1 MEPLRRPVI
10 PPRPGTLADT
20 KHFKNCMYSSRTVD
34 VFSGSTR
41 QKKHR
46 TGTVMSRTPSDTITW
61 GMMLRKLPSIAK
73 AIPRVVRGMKVANV
87 KDPTQP
93 CGLGWSFEQ
102 ATLRNPDG
110 PALLYGD
117 VALTYAQVNQWA
129 NRIAHHFIEQGIG
142 KGDVVAV
149 FIENRPELLVTILAV
164 AKVGAIS
171 ALLNTSQTR
180 DTLVHSVN
188 LVKPVAIVVGE
199 ELVPAFVAVR
209 EKVSIEAMRTWFVAD
224 QDTCSHPGIAPPG
237 FTNLMTASLDADSE
251 NPASSQQ
258 VFFDDACFYI
268 YTSGTTGLPKAGVF
282 KHGRWMRSSASFGMI
297 ALDMRPD
304 DVVYCTLPL
313 YHATGLCVCWGSA
326 VSGASGFAIRRK
338 FSASQFWS
346 DVDKYRATTIGYVGE
361 LCRYLVDQPPCAEDG
376 THGVRKMIGNGLRPG
391 AWRAFKSRFAVE
403 HICELYAA
411 SDGNIG
417 FSNILNF
424 DNTVGFSLMSW
435 ELAAYD
441 HDNGAPTRGA
451 NGFMR
456 KVGKGEQ
463 GLLLAKIDDKAPLDG
478 YTDPQKTEKVVLHDV
493 FEKGDRYF
501 NTGDLLRNIG
511 FGHAQFVDRLGDTY
525 RWKGENVS
533 TTEVENILLKYPHI
547 SEAVAYGVEISNT
560 NGRAG
565 MAAITPAE
573 SLATLD
579 FSELLAFVREQMP
592 SYAVPLFLRV
602 KVKME
607 TTGTFKYQK
616 TRLKDEAFDPHRTG
630 DDPIYAWLP
639 GTETYV
645 QVTEQVLA
653 DIQGGKHRY

>member
-1 MEPLRRPVI
+1 
-10 PPRPGTLADT
+10 
-20 KHFKNCMYSSRTVD
+20 
-34 VFSGSTR
+34 
-41 QKKHR
+41 
-46 TGTVMSRTPSDTITW
+46 MSRTPHDTITW

-73 AIPRVVRGMKVANV
+73 AIPRVVKGMKAANV
-87 KDPTQP
+87 KDPTQS

-110 PALLYGD
+110 PALLQGE

-129 NRIAHHFIEQGIG
+129 NRIAHHLIAQGIR

-180 DTLVHSVN
+180 DTLAHSLN
-188 LVKPVAIVVGE
+188 LVAPAAIIVGE
-199 ELVPAFVAVR
+199 ELVPAFSAVR
-209 EKVSIEAMRTWFVAD
+209 ERVSIHAARTWFVAD
-224 QDTCSHPGIAPPG
+224 RDTFSHPGIAPDG
-237 FTNLMTASLDADSE
+237 FINLMTASADSSSD

-258 VFFDDACFYI
+258 VFFDDPCFYI

-282 KHGRWMRSSASFGMI
+282 KHGRWMRSSASFGLI
-297 ALDMRPD
+297 ALDMRPE

-326 VSGASGFAIRRK
+326 ISGASGFAIRRK
-338 FSASQFWS
+338 FSASQFWN
-346 DVDKYRATTIGYVGE
+346 DVRKYRATTLGYVGE
-361 LCRYLVDQPPCAEDG
+361 LCRYLVDQPPSADDSKHRV
-376 THGVRKMIGNGLRPG
+376 TKMIGNGLRPG
-391 AWRAFKSRFAVE
+391 AWGEFKTRFAVN

-417 FSNILNF
+417 FTNILNF

-441 HDNGAPTRGA
+441 HDSGAPIRDA
-451 NGFMR
+451 KGFMR
-456 KVGKGEQ
+456 KVAKGEQ

-533 TTEVENILLKYPHI
+533 TTEVENILLQHPNI
-547 SEAVAYGVEISNT
+547 SEAVAYGVEIRNT

-579 FSELLAFVREQMP
+579 FSELLAFAREQMP
-592 SYAVPLFLRV
+592 AYAVPLFLRV

-616 TRLKDEAFDPHRTG
+616 TRLKDEAFDPGKTG

-639 GTETYV
+639 GTQTYV
-645 QVTEQVLA
+645 QVTPQLLA
-653 DIQGGKHRY
+653 DIHGGAFRY

>member
-1 MEPLRRPVI
+1 
-10 PPRPGTLADT
+10 
-20 KHFKNCMYSSRTVD
+20 
-34 VFSGSTR
+34 
-41 QKKHR
+41 
-46 TGTVMSRTPSDTITW
+46 MSRTLNDTITW

-73 AIPRVVRGMKVANV
+73 AIPRVVKGMKAANV

-102 ATLRNPDG
+102 ATLRNPEG
-110 PALLYGD
+110 PALLQGE

-129 NRIAHHFIEQGIG
+129 NRIAHHLIAQGIG
-142 KGDVVAV
+142 KGDVVAI

-180 DTLVHSVN
+180 DTLAHSLN
-188 LVKPVAIVVGE
+188 LVAPVAIVVGE
-199 ELVPAFVAVR
+199 ELVPAFNAVR
-209 EKVSIEAMRTWFVAD
+209 ERVSIDAARTWFVAD
-224 QDTCSHPGIAPPG
+224 QDTCRDPGNSPDG
-237 FTNLMTASLDADSE
+237 FVNLMTVSAQACSD
-251 NPASSQQ
+251 NPVSSQQ
-258 VFFDDACFYI
+258 VFLDDPCFYI

-282 KHGRWMRSSASFGMI
+282 KHGRWMRSSASFGLI
-297 ALDMRPD
+297 ALDMQPQ

-326 VSGASGFAIRRK
+326 ISGASGFAIRRK

-346 DVDKYRATTIGYVGE
+346 DVRKYRATTLGYVGE
-361 LCRYLVDQPPCAEDG
+361 LCRYLVDQPRSVDDSRHSV
-376 THGVRKMIGNGLRPG
+376 TKMIGNGLRPG
-391 AWRAFKSRFAVE
+391 AWSEFKTRFAVD

-417 FSNILNF
+417 FTNILNF
-424 DNTVGFSLMSW
+424 DNTIGFSLMSW
-435 ELAAYD
+435 ELVAHD
-441 HDNGAPTRGA
+441 HDSGAPTRDA
-451 NGFMR
+451 KGFMR
-456 KVGKGEQ
+456 KVAKGEQ
-463 GLLLAKIDDKAPLDG
+463 GLLLARIDDKAPLDG
-478 YTDPQKTEKVVLHDV
+478 YTDPQKTAKVVLHDV
-493 FEKGDRYF
+493 FKKGDRYF

-533 TTEVENILLKYPHI
+533 TTEVENILLQHPQI
-547 SEAVAYGVEISNT
+547 AEAVAYGVEIHNT

-579 FSELLAFVREQMP
+579 FGELLAFARQQMP
-592 SYAVPLFLRV
+592 AYAVPLFLRV

-616 TRLKDEAFDPHRTG
+616 TRLKDEAFDPNKTG

-639 GTETYV
+639 GTQTYV

-653 DIQGGKHRY
+653 DIRGGMYRY

>member
-1 MEPLRRPVI
+1 
-10 PPRPGTLADT
+10 
-20 KHFKNCMYSSRTVD
+20 
-34 VFSGSTR
+34 
-41 QKKHR
+41 
-46 TGTVMSRTPSDTITW
+46 MSRTSNDTITW

-73 AIPRVVRGMKVANV
+73 AIPRVVKGMKVANV
-87 KDPTQP
+87 KDPTQA

-110 PALLYGD
+110 PALLQGD
-117 VALTYAQVNQWA
+117 VTLSYSEVNQWA
-129 NRIAHHFIEQGIG
+129 NRIAHHLSGQGIG

-188 LVKPVAIVVGE
+188 LVAPVAIIVGE
-199 ELVPAFVAVR
+199 ELVPVYLAVR
-209 EKVSIEAMRTWFVAD
+209 DRVSIKADRTWFVAD
-224 QDTCSHPGIAPPG
+224 QDTSRQPGIAPEG
-237 FTNLMTASLDADSE
+237 FINLMTVSLDDASD
-251 NPASSQQ
+251 NPASSRQI
-258 VFFDDACFYI
+258 FFDDPCFYI

-346 DVDKYRATTIGYVGE
+346 DVRKYQATTIGYVGE
-361 LCRYLVDQPPCAEDG
+361 LCRYLVDQPPSVDDSRHAV
-376 THGVRKMIGNGLRPG
+376 TKMIGNGLRPG
-391 AWRAFKSRFAVE
+391 AWNEFKTRFAVN

-417 FSNILNF
+417 FTNILNF
-424 DNTVGFSLMSW
+424 DNTIGFSLMSW
-435 ELAAYD
+435 ELVAYD
-441 HDNGAPTRGA
+441 HDSGAPIRQA
-451 NGFMR
+451 NGLMR
-456 KVGKGEQ
+456 KVAKGEQ

-478 YTDPQKTEKVVLHDV
+478 YTDPQKTAKVVLEDV

-533 TTEVENILLKYPHI
+533 TTEVENILLQHPHI
-547 SEAVAYGVEISNT
+547 SEAVAYGVEIRNT

-579 FSELLAFVREQMP
+579 FSELLAFAREQMP
-592 SYAVPLFLRV
+592 AYAVPLFLRV

-616 TRLKDEAFDPHRTG
+616 TRLKDEAFDPGRTG

-639 GTETYV
+639 GTQTYV
-645 QVTEQVLA
+645 QVTEQLLT
-653 DIQGGKHRY
+653 DIHGGKYRY

>member
-1 MEPLRRPVI
+1 
-10 PPRPGTLADT
+10 
-20 KHFKNCMYSSRTVD
+20 
-34 VFSGSTR
+34 
-41 QKKHR
+41 
-46 TGTVMSRTPSDTITW
+46 MSRTSNDTITW

-73 AIPRVVRGMKVANV
+73 AIPRVVKGMKVANV
-87 KDPTQP
+87 KDPTQA

-102 ATLRNPDG
+102 ATLRNPKG
-110 PALLYGD
+110 PALLQGD
-117 VALTYAQVNQWA
+117 VTLSYSEVNQWA
-129 NRIAHHFIEQGIG
+129 NRIAHHLIGQGIG

-188 LVKPVAIVVGE
+188 LVTPVAIIVGE
-199 ELVPAFVAVR
+199 ELVPAYLAVR
-209 EKVSIEAMRTWFVAD
+209 DRVSIKADRTWFVAD
-224 QDTCSHPGIAPPG
+224 QDTSRQPGIAPEG
-237 FTNLMTASLDADSE
+237 FINLMTVSLDDASD
-251 NPASSQQ
+251 NPASSRQI
-258 VFFDDACFYI
+258 FFDDPCFYI

-346 DVDKYRATTIGYVGE
+346 DVRKYQATTIGYVGE
-361 LCRYLVDQPPCAEDG
+361 LCRYLVDQPPSADDSR
-376 THGVRKMIGNGLRPG
+376 HDVKKMIGNGLRPG
-391 AWRAFKSRFAVE
+391 AWNEFKTRFAVN

-417 FSNILNF
+417 FTNILNF
-424 DNTVGFSLMSW
+424 DNTIGFSLMSW
-435 ELAAYD
+435 ELVAYD
-441 HDNGAPTRGA
+441 HDSGVPIRQA
-451 NGFMR
+451 NGLMR
-456 KVGKGEQ
+456 KVAKGEQ

-478 YTDPQKTEKVVLHDV
+478 YTDPQKTAKVVLEDV

-533 TTEVENILLKYPHI
+533 TTEVENILLQHPLI
-547 SEAVAYGVEISNT
+547 SEAVAYGVEIRNT

-579 FSELLAFVREQMP
+579 FSELLAFAREQMP
-592 SYAVPLFLRV
+592 AYAVPLFLRV

-616 TRLKDEAFDPHRTG
+616 TRLKDEAFDPGKTG

-639 GTETYV
+639 GTQTYV
-645 QVTEQVLA
+645 QVTEQLLS
-653 DIQGGKHRY
+653 DIHGGKYRY

>member
-1 MEPLRRPVI
+1 
-10 PPRPGTLADT
+10 
-20 KHFKNCMYSSRTVD
+20 
-34 VFSGSTR
+34 
-41 QKKHR
+41 
-46 TGTVMSRTPSDTITW
+46 MSRTSNDTITW
-61 GMMLRKLPSIAK
+61 SMMLRKLPSIAK
-73 AIPRVVRGMKVANV
+73 AIPRVVKGMKAANV
-87 KDPTQP
+87 KDPAQA

-110 PALLYGD
+110 PALLQGD
-117 VALTYAQVNQWA
+117 VTLSYSEVNQWA
-129 NRIAHHFIEQGIG
+129 NRIAHHLIGQGIG

-149 FIENRPELLVTILAV
+149 FIENRSELLVTILAV

-188 LVKPVAIVVGE
+188 LVAPVAIIVGE
-199 ELVPAFVAVR
+199 ELVPAYLAVR
-209 EKVSIEAMRTWFVAD
+209 DRVSIKADRTWFVAD
-224 QDTCSHPGIAPPG
+224 QDTSRQPGIAPEG
-237 FTNLMTASLDADSE
+237 FVNLMTASLDDASD
-251 NPASSQQ
+251 NPASSRQI
-258 VFFDDACFYI
+258 FFDDPCFYI

-297 ALDMRPD
+297 ALDMRPE

-338 FSASQFWS
+338 FSASQFWN
-346 DVDKYRATTIGYVGE
+346 DARKYRATTIGYVGE
-361 LCRYLVDQPPCAEDG
+361 LCRYLVDQPPSADDSR
-376 THGVRKMIGNGLRPG
+376 HDVKKMIGNGLRPG
-391 AWRAFKSRFAVE
+391 AWSEFKTRFAVN

-417 FSNILNF
+417 FTNILNF
-424 DNTVGFSLMSW
+424 DNTIGFSLMSW
-435 ELAAYD
+435 ELVAYD
-441 HDNGAPTRGA
+441 HDSGAPIRQA
-451 NGFMR
+451 NGLMR
-456 KVGKGEQ
+456 KVAKGEQ

-478 YTDPQKTEKVVLHDV
+478 YTDPQKTAKVVLEDV

-533 TTEVENILLKYPHI
+533 TTEVENILLQHPLI
-547 SEAVAYGVEISNT
+547 SEAVAYGVEIRNT

-579 FSELLAFVREQMP
+579 FSELLAFAREQMP
-592 SYAVPLFLRV
+592 AYAVPLFLRV

-616 TRLKDEAFDPHRTG
+616 TRLKDEAFDPGKTG

-639 GTETYV
+639 GTQTYV
-645 QVTEQVLA
+645 QVTEQLLS
-653 DIQGGKHRY
+653 DIHGGKYRY

>member
-1 MEPLRRPVI
+1 
-10 PPRPGTLADT
+10 
-20 KHFKNCMYSSRTVD
+20 
-34 VFSGSTR
+34 
-41 QKKHR
+41 
-46 TGTVMSRTPSDTITW
+46 MSRTPNDTITW

-73 AIPRVVRGMKVANV
+73 AIPRVVKGMKAANV
-87 KDPTQP
+87 KAPTQP

-110 PALLYGD
+110 PALLQGE
-117 VALTYAQVNQWA
+117 VALTYFQVNQWA
-129 NRIAHHFIEQGIG
+129 NRIAHHLIAQGIR

-180 DTLVHSVN
+180 DTLAHSLN
-188 LVKPVAIVVGE
+188 LVAPAAIIVGE
-199 ELVPAFVAVR
+199 ELVPAFSAVR
-209 EKVSIEAMRTWFVAD
+209 ERVSIDAARTWFVAD
-224 QDTCSHPGIAPPG
+224 RDTFSHPGIAPDG
-237 FTNLMTASLDADSE
+237 FINLMTASANSSSA

-258 VFFDDACFYI
+258 VFFDDPCFYI

-282 KHGRWMRSSASFGMI
+282 KHGRWMRSSASFGLI
-297 ALDMRPD
+297 ALDMRPE

-326 VSGASGFAIRRK
+326 ISGASGFAIRRK
-338 FSASQFWS
+338 FSASQFWN
-346 DVDKYRATTIGYVGE
+346 DVRKYRATTLGYVGE
-361 LCRYLVDQPPCAEDG
+361 LCRYLVDQPPSADDSQHRV
-376 THGVRKMIGNGLRPG
+376 TKMIGNGLRPG
-391 AWRAFKSRFAVE
+391 AWGEFKTRFGVN

-417 FSNILNF
+417 FTNILNF

-441 HDNGAPTRGA
+441 HDSGAPIRDA
-451 NGFMR
+451 KGFMR
-456 KVGKGEQ
+456 KVAKGEQ

-533 TTEVENILLKYPHI
+533 TTEVENILLQHPNI
-547 SEAVAYGVEISNT
+547 SEAVAYGVEIRNT

-579 FSELLAFVREQMP
+579 FSELLAFAREQMP
-592 SYAVPLFLRV
+592 AYAVPLFLRV

-616 TRLKDEAFDPHRTG
+616 TRLKDEAFDPGKTG

-639 GTETYV
+639 GTQTYV
-645 QVTEQVLA
+645 QVTPQLLA
-653 DIQGGKHRY
+653 DIHGGAFRY

>member
-1 MEPLRRPVI
+1 M
-10 PPRPGTLADT
+10 
-20 KHFKNCMYSSRTVD
+20 KRT
-34 VFSGSTR
+34 S
-41 QKKHR
+41 
-46 TGTVMSRTPSDTITW
+46 SDTITW
-61 GMMLRKLPSIAK
+61 GMMLRKLPTIAK
-73 AIPRVVRGMKVANV
+73 AIPRVVKGLKVANV

-102 ATLRNPDG
+102 ARLRNPEG
-110 PALLYGD
+110 PALLQGD
-117 VALTYAQVNQWA
+117 VTLTYTQVNQWA
-129 NRIAHHFIEQGIG
+129 NRIAHHLMAQGIG

-180 DTLVHSVN
+180 DTLAHSLN
-188 LVKPVAIVVGE
+188 LVAPVAIIVGG
-199 ELVPAFVAVR
+199 ELVPAFSQVR
-209 EKVSIEAMRTWFVAD
+209 ERVSIAPARTWYVAD
-224 QDTCSHPGIAPPG
+224 QDTYSHPGIAPDG
-237 FTNLMTASLDADSE
+237 FVNLMTASADAIDD

-258 VFFDDACFYI
+258 VFFDDPCFYI

-282 KHGRWMRSSASFGMI
+282 KHGRWMRSSASFGLI
-297 ALDMRPD
+297 ALDMQPHD
-304 DVVYCTLPL
+304 IVYCTLPL

-326 VSGASGFAIRRK
+326 ISGASGFAIRRK

-346 DVDKYRATTIGYVGE
+346 DVRKYHATTLGYVGE
-361 LCRYLVDQPPCAEDG
+361 LCRYLVDQPPSADDSQH
-376 THGVRKMIGNGLRPG
+376 TVKKMVGNGLRPG
-391 AWRAFKSRFAVE
+391 AWDAFKTRFAID

-417 FSNILNF
+417 FTNILNF
-424 DNTVGFSLMSW
+424 DHTIGFSLMAW
-435 ELAAYD
+435 ELVAYD
-441 HDNGAPTRGA
+441 HDSGQPIRNAK
-451 NGFMR
+451 GFMS
-456 KVGKGEQ
+456 KVPKGAQ
-463 GLLLAKIDDKAPLDG
+463 GLLLARIDDKAPLDG

-493 FEKGDRYF
+493 FQKGDRFF

-533 TTEVENILLKYPHI
+533 TTEVENILLQHPHI
-547 SEAVAYGVEISNT
+547 AEAVAYGVEVQNT

-579 FSELLAFVREQMP
+579 FSELLEFARQQMP
-592 SYAVPLFLRV
+592 AYAVPLFLRV

-616 TRLKDEAFDPHRTG
+616 TRLKDEAFDPGKTG

-639 GTETYV
+639 GTQTYV

-653 DIQGGKHRY
+653 DIQGGKYRY

>member
-1 MEPLRRPVI
+1 M
-10 PPRPGTLADT
+10 
-20 KHFKNCMYSSRTVD
+20 
-34 VFSGSTR
+34 
-41 QKKHR
+41 
-46 TGTVMSRTPSDTITW
+46 SDTITW
-61 GMMLRKLPSIAK
+61 GMMLRKLPTIAK
-73 AIPRVVRGMKVANV
+73 AIPRVVKGMKVANV

-110 PALLYGD
+110 LALLQD
-117 VALTYAQVNQWA
+117 EVALTYTQVNQWA
-129 NRIAHHFIEQGIG
+129 NRIAHHLIAQGIG
-142 KGDVVAV
+142 KGDVVAI

-180 DTLVHSVN
+180 DTLVHSLN
-188 LVKPVAIVVGE
+188 LVAPVAIIVGE
-199 ELVPAFVAVR
+199 ELVPAFSAVR
-209 EKVSIEAMRTWFVAD
+209 ERVSIAQTRTWFVAD
-224 QDTCSHPGIAPPG
+224 CDTYRQSGISPDG
-237 FTNLMTASLDADSE
+237 FINLMTASVDAPDG

-282 KHGRWMRSSASFGMI
+282 KHGRWMRSSASFGLI
-297 ALDMRPD
+297 ALNMRPD

-326 VSGASGFAIRRK
+326 ISGASGFAIRRK
-338 FSASQFWS
+338 FSASQFWG
-346 DVDKYRATTIGYVGE
+346 DVRKYRATTLGYVGE
-361 LCRYLVDQPPCAEDG
+361 LCRYLVDQPQCADDNQ
-376 THGVRKMIGNGLRPG
+376 HGVTKMIGNGLRPG
-391 AWRAFKSRFAVE
+391 AWREFKTRFAVE

-417 FSNILNF
+417 FTNILNF
-424 DNTVGFSLMSW
+424 DNTIGFSLMSW
-435 ELAAYD
+435 ELVAYD
-441 HDNGAPTRGA
+441 HDSGAPIRNAKGL
-451 NGFMR
+451 MS
-456 KVGKGEQ
+456 KVAKGGQ

-533 TTEVENILLKYPHI
+533 TTEVENMLLQHPNI
-547 SEAVAYGVEISNT
+547 AEAVAYGVEVRNT

-579 FSELLAFVREQMP
+579 FAELLAFARQQMP
-592 SYAVPLFLRV
+592 AYAVPLFLRV

-616 TRLKDEAFDPHRTG
+616 TRLKDEAFDPGKTG

-639 GTETYV
+639 GTQTYV

-653 DIQGGKHRY
+653 DIHAGKYRY

>member
-1 MEPLRRPVI
+1 M
-10 PPRPGTLADT
+10 
-20 KHFKNCMYSSRTVD
+20 
-34 VFSGSTR
+34 
-41 QKKHR
+41 
-46 TGTVMSRTPSDTITW
+46 SDTITW
-61 GMMLRKLPSIAK
+61 GMMLRKLPTIAK
-73 AIPRVVRGMKVANV
+73 AIPRVVKGMKVANV

-110 PALLYGD
+110 LALLQD
-117 VALTYAQVNQWA
+117 EVALTYTQVNQWA
-129 NRIAHHFIEQGIG
+129 NRIAHHLIAQGIG
-142 KGDVVAV
+142 KGDGVAI

-180 DTLVHSVN
+180 DTLVHSLN
-188 LVKPVAIVVGE
+188 LVAPVAIIAGE
-199 ELVPAFVAVR
+199 ELVPAFSAVR
-209 EKVSIEAMRTWFVAD
+209 ERVSIAQTRTWFVAD
-224 QDTCSHPGIAPPG
+224 CDTYRQSGISPDG
-237 FTNLMTASLDADSE
+237 FINLMTASVDAPDG

-282 KHGRWMRSSASFGMI
+282 KHGRWMRSSASFGLI
-297 ALDMRPD
+297 ALNMRPD

-326 VSGASGFAIRRK
+326 ISGASGFAIRRK
-338 FSASQFWS
+338 FSASQFWG
-346 DVDKYRATTIGYVGE
+346 DVRKYRATTLGYVGE
-361 LCRYLVDQPPCAEDG
+361 LCRYLVDQPQCADDNQ
-376 THGVRKMIGNGLRPG
+376 HGVTKMIGNGLRPG
-391 AWRAFKSRFAVE
+391 AWREFKTRFAVE

-417 FSNILNF
+417 FTNILNF
-424 DNTVGFSLMSW
+424 DNTIGFSLMSW
-435 ELAAYD
+435 ELVAYD
-441 HDNGAPTRGA
+441 HDSGAPIRNAKGL
-451 NGFMR
+451 MS
-456 KVGKGEQ
+456 KVAKGGQ
-463 GLLLAKIDDKAPLDG
+463 GVLLAKIADNAPLDG

-533 TTEVENILLKYPHI
+533 TTEVENMLLQHPQI
-547 SEAVAYGVEISNT
+547 SEAVVYGVEITNT

-579 FSELLAFVREQMP
+579 FKELLQFIKSQLPA
-592 SYAVPLFLRV
+592 YAVPLFLRV

-616 TRLKDEAFDPHRTG
+616 TRLKEEAFDPTRTG
-630 DDPIYAWLP
+630 DDPVYAWLP
-639 GTETYV
+639 GTDTYAPV
-645 QVTEQVLA
+645 CEQVLA
-653 DIQGGKHRY
+653 SIQAGKFRY

>member
-1 MEPLRRPVI
+1 
-10 PPRPGTLADT
+10 
-20 KHFKNCMYSSRTVD
+20 
-34 VFSGSTR
+34 
-41 QKKHR
+41 
-46 TGTVMSRTPSDTITW
+46 MSRTPNDTITW

-73 AIPRVVRGMKVANV
+73 AIPRVVKGMKAADV

-93 CGLGWSFEQ
+93 CGLGWSFEH

-110 PALLYGD
+110 PALLQGE
-117 VALTYAQVNQWA
+117 VALTYFQVNQWA
-129 NRIAHHFIEQGIG
+129 NRIAHHLIAQGIR

-180 DTLVHSVN
+180 DTLAHSLN
-188 LVKPVAIVVGE
+188 LVAPAAIIVGE
-199 ELVPAFVAVR
+199 ELVPAFSAVR
-209 EKVSIEAMRTWFVAD
+209 ERVSIDAARIWFVAD
-224 QDTCSHPGIAPPG
+224 RDTFSHPGIAPDG
-237 FTNLMTASLDADSE
+237 FINLMTASADSSSA
-251 NPASSQQ
+251 NPASGQQ
-258 VFFDDACFYI
+258 VFFDDPCFYI

-282 KHGRWMRSSASFGMI
+282 KHGRWMRSSASFGLI
-297 ALDMRPD
+297 ALDMRPE

-326 VSGASGFAIRRK
+326 ISGASGFAIRRK
-338 FSASQFWS
+338 FSASQFWN
-346 DVDKYRATTIGYVGE
+346 DVRKYRATTLGYVGE
-361 LCRYLVDQPPCAEDG
+361 LCRYLVDQPPSVGDSQHRV
-376 THGVRKMIGNGLRPG
+376 TKMIGNGLRPG
-391 AWRAFKSRFAVE
+391 AWGEFKTRFGVN

-417 FSNILNF
+417 FTNILNF

-441 HDNGAPTRGA
+441 HDSGAPIRDA
-451 NGFMR
+451 KGFMR
-456 KVGKGEQ
+456 KVAKGEQ

-533 TTEVENILLKYPHI
+533 TTEVENILLQHPNI
-547 SEAVAYGVEISNT
+547 SEAVAYGVEIRNT

-579 FSELLAFVREQMP
+579 FSELLAFAREQMP
-592 SYAVPLFLRV
+592 AYAVPLFLRV

-616 TRLKDEAFDPHRTG
+616 TRLKDEAFDPGKTG

-639 GTETYV
+639 GTQTYV
-645 QVTEQVLA
+645 QVTAQLLA
-653 DIQGGKHRY
+653 DIHGGAFRY

>member
-1 MEPLRRPVI
+1 MRH
-10 PPRPGTLADT
+10 A
-20 KHFKNCMYSSRTVD
+20 
-34 VFSGSTR
+34 
-41 QKKHR
+41 
-46 TGTVMSRTPSDTITW
+46 PSDTITW
-61 GMMLRKLPSIAK
+61 SMMLRKLPTIAK
-73 AIPRVVRGMKVANV
+73 AIPRVVKGMKVANV
-87 KDPTQP
+87 TDPTQT
-93 CGLGWSFEQ
+93 CGLGWTFEQ
-102 ATLRNPDG
+102 ATLRNPEGLAILQDNV
-110 PALLYGD
+110 L
-117 VALTYAQVNQWA
+117 LTYAQVNQWA
-129 NRIAHHFIEQGIG
+129 NRIAHYLSTQGIG

-149 FIENRPELLVTILAV
+149 FIENRPELLVTILAL
-164 AKVGAIS
+164 AKLGAVS

-180 DTLVHSVN
+180 DTLIHSIN
-188 LVKPVAIVVGE
+188 LVAPVAIVLGE
-199 ELVPAFVAVR
+199 ELQPAFAAIR
-209 EKVSIEAMRTWFVAD
+209 EQVSIPAQRTWFIAD
-224 QDTCSHPGIAPPG
+224 RDTYSHPGIAPEG
-237 FTNLMTASLDADSE
+237 YINLISASADARGD
-251 NPASSQQ
+251 NPPSSGE
-258 VFFDDACFYI
+258 VFFNDPCFYI

-297 ALDMRPD
+297 ALNMTPD

-326 VSGASGFAIRRK
+326 INGASGFAIRRK
-338 FSASQFWS
+338 FSASQFWP
-346 DVDKYRATTIGYVGE
+346 DVRRYNATTLGYVGE
-361 LCRYLVDQPPCAEDG
+361 LCRYLVDQPPSADDSR
-376 THGVRKMIGNGLRPG
+376 HAVRKMIGNGLRPG
-391 AWRAFKSRFAVE
+391 AWAEFKTRFAVE

-424 DNTVGFSLMSW
+424 DNTIGFSLMAW
-435 ELAAYD
+435 ELVAYD
-441 HDNGAPTRGA
+441 HDSGQPLRSA

-463 GLLLAKIDDKAPLDG
+463 GLLLARIDEKAPLDG
-478 YTDPQKTEKVVLHDV
+478 YTDPEKTAKVVLHDV
-493 FEKGDRYF
+493 FSKGDRFF

-533 TTEVENILLKYPHI
+533 TTEVENLLLQHPHI
-547 SEAVAYGVEISNT
+547 SEAVAYGVEVRNT

-579 FSELLAFVREQMP
+579 FTELLAFARQRMP
-592 SYAVPLFLRV
+592 AYGVPLFLRV

-616 TRLKDEAFDPHRTG
+616 TRLKNEGFDPAQTG

-639 GTETYV
+639 GTQTYV
-645 QVTEQVLA
+645 QVTDQVLA
-653 DIQGGKHRY
+653 DIHQGKYRY

>member
-1 MEPLRRPVI
+1 
-10 PPRPGTLADT
+10 
-20 KHFKNCMYSSRTVD
+20 
-34 VFSGSTR
+34 
-41 QKKHR
+41 
-46 TGTVMSRTPSDTITW
+46 MSRTSNDTITW

-73 AIPRVVRGMKVANV
+73 AIPRVVKGMKAANV
-87 KDPTQP
+87 TDPTQA
-93 CGLGWSFEQ
+93 CGLGWCFEQ

-110 PALLYGD
+110 PALLQGD
-117 VALTYAQVNQWA
+117 VRLSYSEVNQWA
-129 NRIAHHFIEQGIG
+129 NRIAHHLIGQGIG

-164 AKVGAIS
+164 AKVGAVS

-188 LVKPVAIVVGE
+188 LVSPVAIIVGE
-199 ELVPAFVAVR
+199 ELVPAYLAVR
-209 EKVSIEAMRTWFVAD
+209 DRVSIKADRTWFVAD
-224 QDTCSHPGIAPPG
+224 QDTSRQPGIAPEG
-237 FTNLMTASLDADSE
+237 FINLMTVSLDDASD

-258 VFFDDACFYI
+258 IFFDDPCFYI

-297 ALDMRPD
+297 ALDMHPD

-338 FSASQFWS
+338 FSASQFWN
-346 DVDKYRATTIGYVGE
+346 DVRKYRATTIGYVGE
-361 LCRYLVDQPPCAEDG
+361 LCRYLVDQPPSADDSR
-376 THGVRKMIGNGLRPG
+376 HDVKKMIGNGLRPG
-391 AWRAFKSRFAVE
+391 AWNEFKTRFAVN

-417 FSNILNF
+417 FTNILNF
-424 DNTVGFSLMSW
+424 DNTIGFSLMSW
-435 ELAAYD
+435 ELVAYD
-441 HDNGAPTRGA
+441 HDSGAPIRGA
-451 NGFMR
+451 NGLMR
-456 KVGKGEQ
+456 KVAKGEQ

-478 YTDPQKTEKVVLHDV
+478 YTDPQKTAKVVLHDV
-493 FEKGDRYF
+493 FEQGDRYF
-501 NTGDLLRNIG
+501 NTGDLLRCIG

-533 TTEVENILLKYPHI
+533 TTEVENILLKHPSI
-547 SEAVAYGVEISNT
+547 SEAVAYGVEIRNT

-579 FSELLAFVREQMP
+579 FSELLAFARQQMP
-592 SYAVPLFLRV
+592 AYAVPLFLRV

-616 TRLKDEAFDPHRTG
+616 TRLKDEAFDPGKTG

-639 GTETYV
+639 GTQTYV
-645 QVTEQVLA
+645 QVTQQLLS
-653 DIQGGKHRY
+653 DIQGGKYRY

>member
-1 MEPLRRPVI
+1 
-10 PPRPGTLADT
+10 
-20 KHFKNCMYSSRTVD
+20 
-34 VFSGSTR
+34 
-41 QKKHR
+41 
-46 TGTVMSRTPSDTITW
+46 MSRTPNDTITW

-73 AIPRVVRGMKVANV
+73 AIPRVVKGMNAANV

-110 PALLYGD
+110 PALLQGE
-117 VALTYAQVNQWA
+117 VALTYFQVNQWA
-129 NRIAHHFIEQGIG
+129 NRIAHHLIAQGIR

-180 DTLVHSVN
+180 DTLAHSLN
-188 LVKPVAIVVGE
+188 LVAPAAIIVGE
-199 ELVPAFVAVR
+199 ELVPAFSAVR
-209 EKVSIEAMRTWFVAD
+209 ERVSIDAARTWFVAD
-224 QDTCSHPGIAPPG
+224 RDTFSHPGIAPDG
-237 FTNLMTASLDADSE
+237 FINLMTASADSSSA

-258 VFFDDACFYI
+258 VFFDDPCFYI

-282 KHGRWMRSSASFGMI
+282 KHGRWMRSSASFGLI
-297 ALDMRPD
+297 ALDMRPE

-326 VSGASGFAIRRK
+326 ISGASGFAIRRK
-338 FSASQFWS
+338 FSASQFWN
-346 DVDKYRATTIGYVGE
+346 DVRKYRATTLGYVGE
-361 LCRYLVDQPPCAEDG
+361 LCRYLVDQPPSLDDSQHRV
-376 THGVRKMIGNGLRPG
+376 TKMIGNGLRPG
-391 AWRAFKSRFAVE
+391 AWGEFKTRFGVN

-417 FSNILNF
+417 FTNILNF

-435 ELAAYD
+435 QLAAYD
-441 HDNGAPTRGA
+441 HDSGAPIRDA
-451 NGFMR
+451 KGFMR
-456 KVGKGEQ
+456 KVAKGEQ

-493 FEKGDRYF
+493 FERGDRYF

-533 TTEVENILLKYPHI
+533 TTEVENILLQHPNI
-547 SEAVAYGVEISNT
+547 SEAVAYGVEIRNT

-579 FSELLAFVREQMP
+579 FSELLAFAREQMP
-592 SYAVPLFLRV
+592 AYAVPLFLRV

-616 TRLKDEAFDPHRTG
+616 TRLKDEAFDPGKTG

-639 GTETYV
+639 GTQTYV
-645 QVTEQVLA
+645 QVTAQLLA
-653 DIQGGKHRY
+653 DIHGGAFRY

>member
-1 MEPLRRPVI
+1 M
-10 PPRPGTLADT
+10 
-20 KHFKNCMYSSRTVD
+20 KRT
-34 VFSGSTR
+34 S
-41 QKKHR
+41 
-46 TGTVMSRTPSDTITW
+46 SDTITW
-61 GMMLRKLPSIAK
+61 GMMLRKLPTIAK
-73 AIPRVVRGMKVANV
+73 AIPRVVKGLKVANV

-102 ATLRNPDG
+102 ATLRNPEG
-110 PALLYGD
+110 PALLQGD
-117 VALTYAQVNQWA
+117 VTLSYTQVNQWA
-129 NRIAHHFIEQGIG
+129 NRIAHHLIAQGIG

-180 DTLVHSVN
+180 DTLAHSLN
-188 LVKPVAIVVGE
+188 LVAPVAIIVGG
-199 ELVPAFVAVR
+199 ELVPAFSQVR
-209 EKVSIEAMRTWFVAD
+209 ERVSIAPARTWYVAD
-224 QDTCSHPGIAPPG
+224 QDTYSHPGIAPDG
-237 FTNLMTASLDADSE
+237 FVNLMTASADAIDD

-258 VFFDDACFYI
+258 VFFDDPCFYI

-282 KHGRWMRSSASFGMI
+282 KHGRWMRSSASFGLI
-297 ALDMRPD
+297 ALDMQPHD
-304 DVVYCTLPL
+304 IVYCTLPL

-326 VSGASGFAIRRK
+326 ISGASGFAIRRK

-346 DVDKYRATTIGYVGE
+346 DVRKYHATTLGYVGE
-361 LCRYLVDQPPCAEDG
+361 LCRYLVDQPPSADDSQH
-376 THGVRKMIGNGLRPG
+376 TVKKMVGNGLRPG
-391 AWRAFKSRFAVE
+391 AWDAFKTRFAID

-417 FSNILNF
+417 FTNILNF
-424 DNTVGFSLMSW
+424 DHTIGFSLMAW
-435 ELAAYD
+435 ELVAYD
-441 HDNGAPTRGA
+441 HDSGQPIRNAK
-451 NGFMR
+451 GFMS
-456 KVGKGEQ
+456 KVPKGAQ
-463 GLLLAKIDDKAPLDG
+463 GLLLARIDDKAPLDG

-493 FEKGDRYF
+493 FQKGDRFF

-533 TTEVENILLKYPHI
+533 TTEVENILLQHPHI
-547 SEAVAYGVEISNT
+547 AEAVAYGVEVQNT

-579 FSELLAFVREQMP
+579 FSELLEFARQQMP
-592 SYAVPLFLRV
+592 AYAVPLFLRV

-616 TRLKDEAFDPHRTG
+616 TRLKDEAFDPGKTG

-639 GTETYV
+639 GTQTYV

-653 DIQGGKHRY
+653 DIQGGKYRY

>member
-1 MEPLRRPVI
+1 M
-10 PPRPGTLADT
+10 
-20 KHFKNCMYSSRTVD
+20 SST
-34 VFSGSTR
+34 
-41 QKKHR
+41 HH
-46 TGTVMSRTPSDTITW
+46 DTITW
-61 GMMLRKLPSIAK
+61 SMMLRKLPSIVK
-73 AIPRVVRGMKVANV
+73 ALPRVVKGLKVANV
-87 KDPTQP
+87 KQPDQP
-93 CGLGWSFEQ
+93 CGLAFTFEQ
-102 ATLRNPDG
+102 ATVRNPDG
-110 PALLYGD
+110 PALLHAS
-117 VALTYAQVNQWA
+117 VSLTYAQVNQWA
-129 NRIAHHFIEQGIG
+129 NRIAHHLLAQGIG
-142 KGDVVAV
+142 KGDVVGV
-149 FIENRPELLVTILAV
+149 FIENRPELLVTVLAV

-171 ALLNTSQTR
+171 AMLNTSQTQQA
-180 DTLVHSVN
+180 LLHSVN
-188 LVKPVAIVVGE
+188 LVKPAAVVVGG
-199 ELVPAFVAVR
+199 ELVPAYSAIRQQVA
-209 EKVSIEAMRTWFVAD
+209 IEEARTWWVAD
-224 QDTCSHPGIAPPG
+224 QDCSRRSGDAPAG
-237 FTNLMTASLDADSE
+237 FNNLMAACVDCSSD
-251 NPASSQQ
+251 NPPSSQQ
-258 VFFDDACFYI
+258 VFLDDPCFYI

-297 ALDMRPD
+297 ALDMGPD

-326 VSGASGFAIRRK
+326 ICGASGFAIRRK
-338 FSASQFWS
+338 FSASQFWN
-346 DVDKYRATTIGYVGE
+346 DVRKYRATTIGYVGE
-361 LCRYLVDQPPCAEDG
+361 LCRYLIDQPAATNDRD
-376 THGVRKMIGNGLRPG
+376 HAVVKMIGNGLRPG
-391 AWRAFKSRFAVE
+391 VWSEFKERFAVN

-424 DNTVGFSLMSW
+424 DNTIGFSLMSW
-435 ELAAYD
+435 ELVEYA
-441 HDNGAPTRGA
+441 HESGAPLRNSA
-451 NGFMR
+451 GFMQ
-456 KVGKGEQ
+456 KVGKGRQ

-533 TTEVENILLKYPHI
+533 TTEVENILLQHPHI
-547 SEAVAYGVEISNT
+547 AEAVAYGVEISNT

-579 FSELLAFVREQMP
+579 FSELLSYAREQMP
-592 SYAVPLFLRV
+592 AYAVPLFLRV

-616 TRLKDEAFDPHRTG
+616 TRLKDEAFDPGKTG

-639 GTETYV
+639 GSDTYV
-645 QVTEQVLA
+645 QITEQVLA
-653 DIQGGKHRY
+653 DIHGGKFRY

>member
-1 MEPLRRPVI
+1 
-10 PPRPGTLADT
+10 
-20 KHFKNCMYSSRTVD
+20 
-34 VFSGSTR
+34 
-41 QKKHR
+41 
-46 TGTVMSRTPSDTITW
+46 MSRTSNDTITW
-61 GMMLRKLPSIAK
+61 SMMLRKLPSIAK
-73 AIPRVVRGMKVANV
+73 AIPRVVRGMKAANV
-87 KDPTQP
+87 KDPAQA

-110 PALLYGD
+110 PALLQGD
-117 VALTYAQVNQWA
+117 VTLSYSEVNQWA
-129 NRIAHHFIEQGIG
+129 NRIAHHLIGQGIG

-188 LVKPVAIVVGE
+188 LVAPVAIIVGE
-199 ELVPAFVAVR
+199 ELVPAYLAVR
-209 EKVSIEAMRTWFVAD
+209 ERVSIKAARTWFVAD
-224 QDTCSHPGIAPPG
+224 QDTSRQPGIAPEG
-237 FTNLMTASLDADSE
+237 FINLMTVSLDEASA

-258 VFFDDACFYI
+258 IFFDDPCFYI

-297 ALDMRPD
+297 ALDMRPE

-338 FSASQFWS
+338 FSASQFWN
-346 DVDKYRATTIGYVGE
+346 DARKYRATTIGYVGE
-361 LCRYLVDQPPCAEDG
+361 LCRYLVDQPPGSEDSR
-376 THGVRKMIGNGLRPG
+376 HDVKKMIGNGLRPG
-391 AWRAFKSRFAVE
+391 AWSEFKTRFAVN

-417 FSNILNF
+417 FTNILNF
-424 DNTVGFSLMSW
+424 DNTIGFSLMSW
-435 ELAAYD
+435 ELVAYD
-441 HDNGAPTRGA
+441 HDSGAPIRQA
-451 NGFMR
+451 NGLMR
-456 KVGKGEQ
+456 KVAKGEQ

-478 YTDPQKTEKVVLHDV
+478 YTDPQKTAKVVLQDV

-533 TTEVENILLKYPHI
+533 TTEVENILLQHPLI
-547 SEAVAYGVEISNT
+547 SEAVAYGVEIRNT

-579 FSELLAFVREQMP
+579 FSELLAFAREQMP
-592 SYAVPLFLRV
+592 AYAVPLFLRV

-616 TRLKDEAFDPHRTG
+616 TRLKDEAFDPGKTG

-639 GTETYV
+639 GTQTYV
-645 QVTEQVLA
+645 QVTEQLLS
-653 DIQGGKHRY
+653 DIHGGKYRY

>member
-1 MEPLRRPVI
+1 
-10 PPRPGTLADT
+10 
-20 KHFKNCMYSSRTVD
+20 
-34 VFSGSTR
+34 
-41 QKKHR
+41 
-46 TGTVMSRTPSDTITW
+46 MSRTSNDTITW

-73 AIPRVVRGMKVANV
+73 AIPRVVKGMKAANV
-87 KDPTQP
+87 KDPTQT

-110 PALLYGD
+110 PALLQGD
-117 VALTYAQVNQWA
+117 VTLSYSEVNQWA
-129 NRIAHHFIEQGIG
+129 NRIAHHLIGQGIG

-188 LVKPVAIVVGE
+188 LVAPVAIIVGE
-199 ELVPAFVAVR
+199 ELVPAYLTVR
-209 EKVSIEAMRTWFVAD
+209 DRVSIKAARTWFVAD
-224 QDTCSHPGIAPPG
+224 QDTSRQPGIAPEG
-237 FTNLMTASLDADSE
+237 FINLMTVSLDDASD
-251 NPASSQQ
+251 NPASSRQI
-258 VFFDDACFYI
+258 FFDDPCFYI
-268 YTSGTTGLPKAGVF
+268 YTSVTTGLPKAGVF

-338 FSASQFWS
+338 FSASQFWN
-346 DVDKYRATTIGYVGE
+346 DARKYRATTIGYVGE
-361 LCRYLVDQPPCAEDG
+361 LCRYLVDQPPGADDSR
-376 THGVRKMIGNGLRPG
+376 HDVKKMIGNGLRPG
-391 AWRAFKSRFAVE
+391 AWNEFKTRFAVN

-417 FSNILNF
+417 FTNILNF
-424 DNTVGFSLMSW
+424 DNTIGFSLMSW
-435 ELAAYD
+435 ELVAYD
-441 HDNGAPTRGA
+441 HDSGAPIRQA
-451 NGFMR
+451 NGLMR
-456 KVGKGEQ
+456 KVAKGEQ

-478 YTDPQKTEKVVLHDV
+478 YTDPQKTAKVVLEDV

-533 TTEVENILLKYPHI
+533 TTEVENILLQHPLI
-547 SEAVAYGVEISNT
+547 SEAVAYGVEIRNT

-579 FSELLAFVREQMP
+579 FSELLAFAREQMP
-592 SYAVPLFLRV
+592 AYAVPLFLRV

-616 TRLKDEAFDPHRTG
+616 TRLKDEAFDPGKTG

-639 GTETYV
+639 GTQTYV
-645 QVTEQVLA
+645 QVTEQLLS
-653 DIQGGKHRY
+653 DIHGGKYRY

>member
-1 MEPLRRPVI
+1 
-10 PPRPGTLADT
+10 
-20 KHFKNCMYSSRTVD
+20 
-34 VFSGSTR
+34 
-41 QKKHR
+41 
-46 TGTVMSRTPSDTITW
+46 MSRTSNDTITW
-61 GMMLRKLPSIAK
+61 SMMLRKLPSIAK
-73 AIPRVVRGMKVANV
+73 AIPRVVRGMKAANV
-87 KDPTQP
+87 KDPTQA

-110 PALLYGD
+110 PALLQGD
-117 VALTYAQVNQWA
+117 VTLSYSEVNQWA
-129 NRIAHHFIEQGIG
+129 NRIAHHLIGQGIG

-188 LVKPVAIVVGE
+188 LVAPVAIIVGE
-199 ELVPAFVAVR
+199 ELVPAYLAVR
-209 EKVSIEAMRTWFVAD
+209 ERVSIKAARTWFVAD
-224 QDTCSHPGIAPPG
+224 QDTSRQPGIAPEG
-237 FTNLMTASLDADSE
+237 FINLMTVSLDDASD

-258 VFFDDACFYI
+258 IFFDDPCFYI

-297 ALDMRPD
+297 ALDMRPE

-338 FSASQFWS
+338 FSASQFWN
-346 DVDKYRATTIGYVGE
+346 DARKYRATTIGYVGE
-361 LCRYLVDQPPCAEDG
+361 LCRYLVDQPPSSEDSR
-376 THGVRKMIGNGLRPG
+376 HDVKKMIGNGLRPG
-391 AWRAFKSRFAVE
+391 AWSEFKTRFAVN

-417 FSNILNF
+417 FTNILNF
-424 DNTVGFSLMSW
+424 DNTIGFSLMSW
-435 ELAAYD
+435 ELVAYD
-441 HDNGAPTRGA
+441 HDSGAPTRQA
-451 NGFMR
+451 NGLMR
-456 KVGKGEQ
+456 KVAKGEQ

-478 YTDPQKTEKVVLHDV
+478 YTDPQKTAKVVLQDV

-533 TTEVENILLKYPHI
+533 TTEVENILLQHPLI
-547 SEAVAYGVEISNT
+547 SEAVAYGVEIRNT

-579 FSELLAFVREQMP
+579 FSELLAFAREQMP
-592 SYAVPLFLRV
+592 AYAVPLFLRV

-616 TRLKDEAFDPHRTG
+616 TRLKDEAFDPGKTG

-639 GTETYV
+639 GTQTYV
-645 QVTEQVLA
+645 QVTEQLLS
-653 DIQGGKHRY
+653 DIHGGKYRY

>member
-1 MEPLRRPVI
+1 
-10 PPRPGTLADT
+10 
-20 KHFKNCMYSSRTVD
+20 
-34 VFSGSTR
+34 
-41 QKKHR
+41 
-46 TGTVMSRTPSDTITW
+46 MSRTSNDTITW
-61 GMMLRKLPSIAK
+61 SMMLRKLPSIAK
-73 AIPRVVRGMKVANV
+73 AIPRVVKGMKAANV
-87 KDPTQP
+87 KDPTQA

-110 PALLYGD
+110 PALLQGD
-117 VALTYAQVNQWA
+117 VTLSYSEVNQWA
-129 NRIAHHFIEQGIG
+129 NRIAHHLIGQGIG

-188 LVKPVAIVVGE
+188 LVAPVAIIVGE
-199 ELVPAFVAVR
+199 ELVPAYLAVR
-209 EKVSIEAMRTWFVAD
+209 DRVSIKADRTWFVAD
-224 QDTCSHPGIAPPG
+224 QDTSRQPGIAPEG
-237 FTNLMTASLDADSE
+237 FINLMTASLDDASD
-251 NPASSQQ
+251 NPVSSRQ
-258 VFFDDACFYI
+258 VFFDDPCFYI

-338 FSASQFWS
+338 FSASQFWN
-346 DVDKYRATTIGYVGE
+346 DARKYRATTIGYVGE
-361 LCRYLVDQPPCAEDG
+361 LCRYLVDQPPSADDSR
-376 THGVRKMIGNGLRPG
+376 HDVKKMIGNGLRPG
-391 AWRAFKSRFAVE
+391 AWNEFKTRFVVN

-417 FSNILNF
+417 FTNILNF
-424 DNTVGFSLMSW
+424 DNTIGFSLMSW
-435 ELAAYD
+435 ELVAYD
-441 HDNGAPTRGA
+441 HDSGAPIRQA
-451 NGFMR
+451 NGLMR
-456 KVGKGEQ
+456 KVAKGEQ

-478 YTDPQKTEKVVLHDV
+478 YTDPQKTAKVVLEDV

-533 TTEVENILLKYPHI
+533 TTEVENILLQHPLI
-547 SEAVAYGVEISNT
+547 SEAVAYGVEIRNT

-579 FSELLAFVREQMP
+579 FSELLAFAREQMP
-592 SYAVPLFLRV
+592 AYAVPLFLRV

-616 TRLKDEAFDPHRTG
+616 TRLKDEAFDPGKTG

-639 GTETYV
+639 GTQTYV
-645 QVTEQVLA
+645 QVTEQLLS
-653 DIQGGKHRY
+653 DIHGGKYRY

>member
-1 MEPLRRPVI
+1 
-10 PPRPGTLADT
+10 
-20 KHFKNCMYSSRTVD
+20 
-34 VFSGSTR
+34 
-41 QKKHR
+41 
-46 TGTVMSRTPSDTITW
+46 MSRTPHDTITW
-61 GMMLRKLPSIAK
+61 SMMLRKLPSIAK
-73 AIPRVVRGMKVANV
+73 AIPRVVKGMKAANV

-110 PALLYGD
+110 PALLQGE
-117 VALTYAQVNQWA
+117 VALTYFQVNQWA
-129 NRIAHHFIEQGIG
+129 NRIAHHLIAQGIR

-149 FIENRPELLVTILAV
+149 FIENRPELLVTILAA

-180 DTLVHSVN
+180 DTLAHSLN
-188 LVKPVAIVVGE
+188 LVAPAAIIVGE
-199 ELVPAFVAVR
+199 ELVPAFSAVR
-209 EKVSIEAMRTWFVAD
+209 ERVSIEATRTWFVAD
-224 QDTCSHPGIAPPG
+224 RDTFSHPGIAPDG
-237 FTNLMTASLDADSE
+237 FINLMTASADSSSA

-258 VFFDDACFYI
+258 VFFDDPCFYI

-282 KHGRWMRSSASFGMI
+282 KHGRWMRSSASFGLI
-297 ALDMRPD
+297 ALDMRPE

-326 VSGASGFAIRRK
+326 ISGASGFAIRRK

-346 DVDKYRATTIGYVGE
+346 DVRKYRATTLGYVGE
-361 LCRYLVDQPPCAEDG
+361 LCRYLVDQPPSADDSQHRV
-376 THGVRKMIGNGLRPG
+376 TKMIGNGLRPG
-391 AWRAFKSRFAVE
+391 AWGEFKTRFGVN

-417 FSNILNF
+417 FTNILNF

-441 HDNGAPTRGA
+441 HDSGAPIRDASGY
-451 NGFMR
+451 MR
-456 KVGKGEQ
+456 KVAKGEQ

-493 FEKGDRYF
+493 FKKGDRYF

-511 FGHAQFVDRLGDTY
+511 FGHAQFVDRLGDTF

-533 TTEVENILLKYPHI
+533 TTEVENLLLQHPHI
-547 SEAVAYGVEISNT
+547 SEAVAYGVEIRNT

-579 FSELLAFVREQMP
+579 FSELLAFAREQMP
-592 SYAVPLFLRV
+592 AYAVPLFLRV

-616 TRLKDEAFDPHRTG
+616 TRLKDEAFDPGKTG

-639 GTETYV
+639 GTQTYV
-645 QVTEQVLA
+645 QVTPQLLA
-653 DIQGGKHRY
+653 DIHGGAFRY

>member
-1 MEPLRRPVI
+1 M
-10 PPRPGTLADT
+10 
-20 KHFKNCMYSSRTVD
+20 
-34 VFSGSTR
+34 
-41 QKKHR
+41 
-46 TGTVMSRTPSDTITW
+46 SDTITW
-61 GMMLRKLPSIAK
+61 GMMLRKLPSIAN
-73 AIPRVVRGMKVANV
+73 AIPRLVKGMKVANV
-87 KDPTQP
+87 KDPTQT

-110 PALLYGD
+110 PALLQGE
-117 VALTYAQVNQWA
+117 VVLTYSQVNQWA
-129 NRIAHHFIEQGIG
+129 NRMAHHLIAQGIG

-171 ALLNTSQTR
+171 ALLNTAQTR
-180 DTLVHSVN
+180 DTLAHSLN
-188 LVKPVAIVVGE
+188 LVAPAAIVVGE
-199 ELVPAFVAVR
+199 ELVPTFSAVR
-209 EKVSIEAMRTWFVAD
+209 ERVAIEATRTWFIAD
-224 QDTCSHPGIAPPG
+224 QNTCKPPGIAPDG
-237 FTNLMTASLDADSE
+237 FINLMTACADGCADT
-251 NPASSQQ
+251 PASSRQ
-258 VFFDDACFYI
+258 VFFDDPCFYL

-282 KHGRWMRSSASFGMI
+282 KHGRWMRSYVSFGMI
-297 ALDMRPD
+297 ALDMRPE
-304 DVVYCTLPL
+304 DVIYCTLPL

-326 VSGASGFAIRRK
+326 ISGACGFAIRRK

-346 DVDKYRATTIGYVGE
+346 DVRHYRATTIGYVGE
-361 LCRYLVDQPPCAEDG
+361 LCRYLVDQPPGAHDSQ
-376 THGVRKMIGNGLRPG
+376 HGVKKMIGNGLRPG
-391 AWRAFKSRFAVE
+391 AWGEFKRRFGVN

-441 HDNGAPTRGA
+441 HDSGAPTRDA
-451 NGFMR
+451 TGFMR
-456 KVGKGEQ
+456 KVAKGEE

-478 YTDPQKTEKVVLHDV
+478 YTDPQKTETVVLHDV
-493 FEKGDRYF
+493 FKKGDRYF

-511 FGHAQFVDRLGDTY
+511 FGHARFVDRLGDTY

-533 TTEVENILLKYPHI
+533 TTEVENTLLKHPTI
-547 SEAVAYGVEISNT
+547 SEAVAYGVEIENT
-560 NGRAG
+560 DGRAG

-579 FSELLAFVREQMP
+579 FSELLAFARQQLP
-592 SYAVPLFLRV
+592 AYAVPLFLRV

-616 TRLKDEAFDPHRTG
+616 TRLKDEAFDPGKTG

-639 GTETYV
+639 GTDTYV
-645 QVTEQVLA
+645 RVTEQLLA
-653 DIQGGKHRY
+653 QIQGGKYRY

>member
-1 MEPLRRPVI
+1 M
-10 PPRPGTLADT
+10 
-20 KHFKNCMYSSRTVD
+20 
-34 VFSGSTR
+34 STP
-41 QKKHR
+41 H
-46 TGTVMSRTPSDTITW
+46 DTITW
-61 GMMLRKLPSIAK
+61 GMMLRKLPAIAR
-73 AIPRVVRGMKVANV
+73 AIPRVVKGMKAASVRG
-87 KDPTQP
+87 PTQP

-110 PALLYGD
+110 PALLQD
-117 VALTYAQVNQWA
+117 EVALTYAQVNQWA
-129 NRIAHHFIEQGIG
+129 NRIAHHLIAQGIR
-142 KGDVVAV
+142 KGNGVAV
-149 FIENRPELLVTILAV
+149 FIENRPELLVTVLAV

-180 DTLVHSVN
+180 DTLAHSLN
-188 LVKPVAIVVGE
+188 LVAPVAIIVGE
-199 ELVPAFVAVR
+199 ELVPAFCAVR
-209 EKVSIEAMRTWFVAD
+209 ERVSITPARTWFVAD
-224 QDTCSHPGIAPPG
+224 QCTYTHPGIAPEG
-237 FTNLMTASLDADSE
+237 FINLIAASVDACSD
-251 NPASSQQ
+251 NPASCQQ
-258 VFFDDACFYI
+258 VFLDDPCFYI

-297 ALDMRPD
+297 ALAMRPE

-326 VSGASGFAIRRK
+326 ISGASGFAIRRK
-338 FSASQFWS
+338 FSASQFWN
-346 DVDKYRATTIGYVGE
+346 DVRQYRATTLGYVGE
-361 LCRYLVDQPPCAEDG
+361 LCRYLVDRPPVADDNQHSV
-376 THGVRKMIGNGLRPG
+376 TKMIGNGLRPG
-391 AWRAFKSRFAVE
+391 AWREFKTRFGVK

-417 FSNILNF
+417 FTNVLNF

-441 HDNGAPTRGA
+441 HDSGLPTRNA
-451 NGFMR
+451 KGFMC
-456 KVGKGEQ
+456 KVAKGEQ

-478 YTDPQKTEKVVLHDV
+478 YTDPQKTEQVVLHDV

-501 NTGDLLRNIG
+501 NTGDLMRNIG

-533 TTEVENILLKYPHI
+533 TTEVENILLQHPNI
-547 SEAVAYGVEISNT
+547 CEAVAYGVEIRNT

-579 FSELLAFVREQMP
+579 FSELLAFVRQQMP
-592 SYAVPLFLRV
+592 AYAVPLFLRV

-616 TRLKDEAFDPHRTG
+616 TRLKDEAFDPGRTG

-639 GTETYV
+639 GTGTYV
-645 QVTEQVLA
+645 PVTEQLLN
-653 DIQGGKHRY
+653 DIHGGKYRY